1 MQVWLPNP
9 KSAILISDFDSP
21 RHLAEHLMY
30 LNEDDSEYITYLDH
44 KLKPFDDN
52 ASISN
57 YELLKA
63 LNERQYTINTL
74 IDKFECY
81 CCSRTTHST
90 LTVANQLHY
99 NCAKSPTFPK
109 MDEFVTANAQT
120 PSNYDSWKH
129 RLIQAKCDADLVN
142 WFVTKN
148 RSFTTEEYNT
158 ELLERYNGGLCEI

>member
-1 MQVWLPNP
+1 MQVWLPNS

-44 KLKPFDDN
+44 KLKPVADN

-63 LNERQYTINTL
+63 FKERKFTTNSL
-74 IDKFECY
+74 IDEFQCY
-81 CCSRTTHST
+81 CCKRTSQST
-90 LTVANQLHY
+90 LTANHLHY
-99 NCAKSPTFPK
+99 NCPKSPIFPK
-109 MDEFVTANAQT
+109 MDEFAARTAQT
-120 PSNYDSWKH
+120 PSNYDSWKL

-148 RSFTTEEYNT
+148 RSFTTKEYNT
-158 ELLERYNGGLCEI
+158 ELLARYDDGLCEI